1 MFCMNIMADQDFVT
15 LFVFYKLLNHVNSK
29 SIIWKITPW
38 NQLVVGVFR
47 SKEVKLNVTLEFISK
62 IE

>member
-29 SIIWKITPW
+29 SIIRKITPW
-38 NQLVVGVFR
+38 NQLVIRIFR